1 MRQGGWRGRIL
12 SWGRGRILS
21 WERRRGWWSAMWLVW
36 GRWRVVTVRIVGLV
50 LAVLV

>member
-36 GRWRVVTVRIVGLV
+36 GRWRVVTVRIVGLA